1 MRVDVRCSEQGS
13 NSASQGDI
21 RGVAHGFSRG
31 GPSLA
36 RWGRESPVEF
46 VFPTSEEVGHPN
58 GASDPGFADVASRPA
73 STLQGVTL
81 AMATILL
88 LAGAMSSTYAKEKR
102 ADGQKRP
109 LNIVMLLVDD
119 MGWTGAT
126 CYGSDLHETPTIDR
140 LAQQGMRFT
149 DAYAASPVCTPT
161 RASIMTGKSPARL
174 HMTIWRESSTNRVLS
189 RKLLP
194 PDTLG
199 SLPQAET
206 TLAEILKSKGYLTA
220 HVGKWHLGDAAN
232 YPQNHGFH
240 MNIGGTLWGCPATF
254 YYPFA
259 GPFGHRKE
267 MRYIPDLPWS
277 KPGDYLTDRL
287 TDRAIEVIDEA
298 GDRPFFLNMCYYT
311 VHTPIEGKPGYV
323 KHYAKKIKHGMDHDN
338 AHYAAMHQSLDES
351 VGRILAR
358 LGERGIA
365 DRTLIVFSSDNGG
378 FVNKHRGKR
387 VTGNKPLRS
396 GKGSLYEGGIRVPLI
411 VRWPGV
417 VKPGTTCDVPV
428 VSTDFYPTLLDAA
441 GVAPKPAR
449 KDKLEGLSLL
459 PLLQDPSAT
468 LDREAL
474 YFHYPHYYPTTT
486 PVSAIRAGD
495 WKLLEYYEDGHV
507 ELYNLRDD
515 IGETKDLAKAK
526 PDKAAEL
533 KRKLHAWL
541 NRVDAQKPSP
551 NPRFKK
557 R

>member
-1 MRVDVRCSEQGS
+1 MCKTRRRIAGS
-13 NSASQGDI
+13 I
-21 RGVAHGFSRG
+21 
-31 GPSLA
+31 
-36 RWGRESPVEF
+36 
-46 VFPTSEEVGHPN
+46 
-58 GASDPGFADVASRPA
+58 
-73 STLQGVTL
+73 
-81 AMATILL
+81 AMAAVIVAVATPI
-88 LAGAMSSTYAKEKR
+88 GYAQTKQANKPP
-102 ADGQKRP
+102 RP

-126 CYGSDLHETPTIDR
+126 CYGSDLHETPNIDR
-140 LAQQGMRFT
+140 LARQGMRFT
-149 DAYAASPVCTPT
+149 SAYAAAPVCTPT
-161 RASIMTGKSPARL
+161 RASIMTGKSPAAL
-174 HMTIWRESSTNRVLS
+174 HMTIWRESSTNRVLN

-199 SLPQAET
+199 SLPQGEN
-206 TLAEILKSKGYLTA
+206 TLAEFLKARGYLTA

-232 YPQNHGFH
+232 YPQNHGFD

-267 MRYIPDLPWS
+267 MRYVPDLPWS

-287 TDRAIEVIDEA
+287 TDRAIEVIDRA
-298 GDRPFFLNMCYYT
+298 GEQPFFLNMCYYT

-323 KHYAKKIKHGMDHDN
+323 DRYVKKIKPGMDHDN

-358 LGERGIA
+358 LEQRGIA
-365 DRTLIVFSSDNGG
+365 DRTLVIFTSDNGG
-378 FVNKHRGKR
+378 FVNKHRGTR
-387 VTGNKPLRS
+387 VTSNKPLRS

-417 VKPGTTCDVPV
+417 AKAGAVCDEPV
-428 VSTDFYPTLLDAA
+428 VSMDFFPTVIDALGVRWKSSDQMPEARSLVGLLNA
-441 GVAPKPAR
+441 
-449 KDKLEGLSLL
+449 
-459 PLLQDPSAT
+459 PSAK

-515 IGETKDLAKAK
+515 IGETKNLAASM
-526 PDKAAEL
+526 PDKAREL
-533 KRKLHAWL
+533 QGKLHAWL
-541 NRVDAQKPSP
+541 DRVNAQKPKP
-551 NPRFKK
+551 NPRFGE